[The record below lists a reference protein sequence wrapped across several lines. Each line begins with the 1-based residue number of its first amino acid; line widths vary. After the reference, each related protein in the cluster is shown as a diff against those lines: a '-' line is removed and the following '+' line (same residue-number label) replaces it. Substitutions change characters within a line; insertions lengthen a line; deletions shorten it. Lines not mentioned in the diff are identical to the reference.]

1 MIFMAILT
9 DTYTLA
15 NGVAIPKIGFGTWQV
30 QPGQEAYNAVTE
42 ALKIGYR
49 HIDTAYAYRNEADVG
64 RAIRDSGIKREDIFV
79 TTKLPAEI
87 KEYDAALDTFNESM
101 ANLDIGYV
109 DLYLIHA
116 PWPWGQRGT
125 DHTKGNIAVWSAF
138 EEIYRTG
145 RARTIGI
152 SNFAVKDMQ
161 AILDHAQVA
170 PMVNQIHW
178 SVGYTEPEI
187 TKFAQDH
194 GMLVE
199 AYSPLGTGRL
209 IGNKHIQA
217 VADHY
222 GVSTAQLALRYCI
235 QKGVLPLPRSINPD
249 HIRANQDIDGF
260 TINTEDM
267 RALDELHLR

>member
-1 MIFMAILT
+1 MATLT
-9 DTYTLA
+9 DTYTLT
-15 NGVAIPKIGFGTWQV
+15 NGVQIPKIGFGTWQV
-30 QPGQEAYNAVTE
+30 APGQETYDAVTA
-42 ALKIGYR
+42 ALKLGYR

-64 RAIRDSGIKREDIFV
+64 RAIRDSGLKREDVFV

-87 KEYDAALDTFNESM
+87 KDYDRALDTFNETM
-101 ANLDIGYV
+101 AHLDLGYV

-116 PWPWGQRGT
+116 PWPWGKRGEDYT
-125 DHTKGNIAVWSAF
+125 EGNLADWRAF
-138 EEIYRTG
+138 EEIYNTG
-145 RARTIGI
+145 RARAIGI

-161 AILDHAQVA
+161 AVLDHAQVA

-178 SVGYTEPEI
+178 SIGYTEPEI

-209 IGNKHIQA
+209 IGNKDIQA

-222 GVSTAQLALRYCI
+222 GVSTAQVAIRYAI
-235 QKGVLPLPRSINPD
+235 QKQVLPLPRSINPD
-249 HIRANQDIDGF
+249 HIKANQDIDGF
-260 TINTEDM
+260 TINAEDM
-267 RALDELHLR
+267 QTLDALHLR

>member
-1 MIFMAILT
+1 MAILT

-15 NGVAIPKIGFGTWQV
+15 NGVQIPKIGFGTWQV
-30 QPGQEAYNAVTE
+30 APGQETYDAVTT
-42 ALKIGYR
+42 ALKLGYR

-64 RAIRDSGIKREDIFV
+64 RAIRDSGLKREDVFV
-79 TTKLPAEI
+79 TTKLPAEV
-87 KEYDAALDTFNESM
+87 KDYDRALDTFNETM
-101 ANLDIGYV
+101 AHLDLGYV

-116 PWPWGQRGT
+116 PWPWGQRGQDYT
-125 DHTKGNIAVWSAF
+125 AGNLAAWDAF

-145 RARTIGI
+145 RARAIGI

-161 AILDHAQVA
+161 AVLDHAQVA

-178 SVGYTEPEI
+178 SIGYTEPEI
-187 TKFAQDH
+187 NDYAQNH

-209 IGNKHIQA
+209 IGNKDIKA

-222 GVSTAQLALRYCI
+222 GVSTAQLAIRYCI
-235 QKGVLPLPRSINPD
+235 QKGVLPLPRSINPK
-249 HIRANQDIDGF
+249 HIQANQDIDGF
-260 TINTEDM
+260 VINAQDM
-267 RALDELHLR
+267 AALNALHLR